1 MPTRPSPTCGSVR
14 SSVVTE
20 AVRGLEA
27 GSRPALVISEL
38 QRGIVDPTLTD
49 LPGLA
54 EHATSRDV
62 PERIGRL
69 ADTARLHGIPV
80 VWSLIEPRADR
91 VGTSR
96 NSPLSSMV
104 ARGNLVAGTDTVAIA
119 GGLEAH
125 PSDIVVSRVH
135 GLTPFHGT
143 YLDPMLRALG
153 VTTVVLTGV
162 STNVALTGGAIEAVN
177 RGYQV
182 VLPADCTAGSSAE
195 AHSRHLEEFFALMGA
210 VTTSDAV
217 ADAFAGLSESA
228 R

>member
-1 MPTRPSPTCGSVR
+1 M
-14 SSVVTE
+14 VTE
-20 AVRGLEA
+20 TVRGLEP
-27 GSRPALVISEL
+27 GGRPAVIVSEM
-38 QRGIVDPTLTD
+38 QRGIVDRAMTE

-54 EHATSRDV
+54 DEVVSRQV

-69 ADTARLHGIPV
+69 VDAARSHGVPV

-104 ARGNLVAGTDTVAIA
+104 ARGNLVAGTATVEIA
-119 GGLEAH
+119 GGLQVH
-125 PSDIVVSRVH
+125 PEDLVVTRVH
-135 GLTPFHGT
+135 GLTPFYGT
-143 YLDPMLRALG
+143 DLDPILRALR

-182 VLPADCTAGSSAE
+182 VLPADCTAGSSAD
-195 AHSRHLEEFFALMGA
+195 AHARHLDEFFSLMGA
-210 VTTSDAV
+210 VTDGDTVSA
-217 ADAFAGLSESA
+217 AFARLEGP

>member
-1 MPTRPSPTCGSVR
+1 MTDL
-14 SSVVTE
+14 
-20 AVRGLEA
+20 VRGLEPEA
-27 GSRPALVISEL
+27 RPALVVSEL
-38 QRGIVDPTLTD
+38 QRGIVDPAMAD

-54 EHATSRDV
+54 EHVTSRRV

-69 ADTARLHGIPV
+69 ADAARRHGVPV

-104 ARGNLVAGTDTVAIA
+104 ARGNLVVGTETVEIA
-119 GGLEAH
+119 GGLAVH
-125 PSDIVVSRVH
+125 PDDVVISRVH

-143 YLDPMLRALG
+143 DLDPVLRALR

-182 VLPADCTAGSSAE
+182 VLPADCTAGSSPE
-195 AHSRHLEEFFALMGA
+195 AHCRHLAEFFSLMGA
-210 VTTSDAV
+210 VTDSESV
-217 ADAFAGLSESA
+217 AAAFARLEGGTP
-228 R
+228 

>member
-1 MPTRPSPTCGSVR
+1 
-14 SSVVTE
+14 VTE
-20 AVRGLEA
+20 LVRGLEP
-27 GSRPALVISEL
+27 GTRPALVVSEL
-38 QRGIVDPTLTD
+38 QRGIVDPARAD

-54 EHATSRDV
+54 DHVTSRRV
-62 PERIGRL
+62 PERIGLL
-69 ADTARLHGIPV
+69 ADAARRHGVPV

-104 ARGNLVAGTDTVAIA
+104 ARGNLVVGTETVAVA
-119 GGLEAH
+119 GGLAVH
-125 PSDIVVSRVH
+125 PEDVVISRVH

-143 YLDPMLRALG
+143 GLDPVLRALR

-182 VLPADCTAGSSAE
+182 VLPADCTAGSSPD
-195 AHSRHLEEFFALMGA
+195 AHARHLAEFFSLIGA
-210 VTTSDAV
+210 VTDSDSV
-217 ADAFAGLSESA
+217 AAAFARLDGGTP
-228 R
+228 

>member
-1 MPTRPSPTCGSVR
+1 M
-14 SSVVTE
+14 
-20 AVRGLEA
+20 
-27 GSRPALVISEL
+27 
-38 QRGIVDPTLTD
+38 TD

-54 EHATSRDV
+54 DHVSSRHV

-69 ADTARLHGIPV
+69 AEAARRYDIPV

-104 ARGNLVAGTDTVAIA
+104 ARGNLVAGTETVELAD
-119 GGLEAH
+119 GLTVQPH
-125 PSDIVVSRVH
+125 DVVVSRVH

-143 YLDPMLRALG
+143 DLDPILRALR

-182 VLPADCTAGSSAE
+182 VLPADCTAGTSPA
-195 AHSRHLEEFFALMGA
+195 AHAGHLEEFFALMGA
-210 VTTSDAV
+210 VTDGDTV
-217 ADAFAGLSESA
+217 AAAFARLDA
-228 R
+228 RTP

>member
-1 MPTRPSPTCGSVR
+1 M
-14 SSVVTE
+14 TE
-20 AVRGLEA
+20 LVRGLEP
-27 GSRPALVISEL
+27 GTRPALVVSEL
-38 QRGIVDPTLTD
+38 QRGIVDPAMAD

-54 EHATSRDV
+54 DHVTSRRV
-62 PERIGRL
+62 PERIGLL
-69 ADTARLHGIPV
+69 ADAARRHGVPV

-104 ARGNLVAGTDTVAIA
+104 ARGNLVVGTETVAVA
-119 GGLEAH
+119 GGLAVH
-125 PSDIVVSRVH
+125 PEDVVISRVH

-143 YLDPMLRALG
+143 GLDPVLRALR

-182 VLPADCTAGSSAE
+182 VLPADCTAGSSPD
-195 AHSRHLEEFFALMGA
+195 AHARHLAEFFSLIGA
-210 VTTSDAV
+210 VTDSDSV
-217 ADAFAGLSESA
+217 AAAFARLDGGTP
-228 R
+228 

>member
-1 MPTRPSPTCGSVR
+1 M
-14 SSVVTE
+14 VTE
-20 AVRGLEA
+20 TVRGLEP

-38 QRGIVDPTLTD
+38 QRGIVDPALTD

-54 EHATSRDV
+54 EQVTSRGV
-62 PERIGRL
+62 PERIGAL
-69 ADTARLHGIPV
+69 ADAARSHGVPV

-104 ARGNLVAGTDTVAIA
+104 ARGNLVAGTETVAIA
-119 GGLEAH
+119 GGLEVQA
-125 PSDIVVSRVH
+125 SDVVISRVH

-143 YLDPMLRALG
+143 DLDPILRALG

-162 STNVALTGGAIEAVN
+162 STNVALAGGAIEAVN

-182 VLPADCTAGSSAE
+182 VLPADCTAGSSAQ
-195 AHSRHLEEFFALMGA
+195 AHARHLDEFFSLMGA
-210 VTTSDAV
+210 VTDSSAV
-217 ADAFAGLSESA
+217 AAAFAHL
-228 R
+228 

>member
-1 MPTRPSPTCGSVR
+1 
-14 SSVVTE
+14 VTE
-20 AVRGLEA
+20 TVRGLEP
-27 GSRPALVISEL
+27 GGRPAVIVSEM
-38 QRGIVDPTLTD
+38 QRGIVDRAMTE

-54 EHATSRDV
+54 DEVVSRQV
-62 PERIGRL
+62 SERIGRL
-69 ADTARLHGIPV
+69 ADAARSHGVPV

-104 ARGNLVAGTDTVAIA
+104 ARGNLVAGTATVEIA
-119 GGLEAH
+119 GGLQVH
-125 PSDIVVSRVH
+125 PKDIVITRVH

-143 YLDPMLRALG
+143 DLDPILRALR

-182 VLPADCTAGSSAE
+182 VLPADCTAGSSAD
-195 AHSRHLEEFFALMGA
+195 AHARHLDEFFSLMGA
-210 VTTSDAV
+210 VTDGDTVSA
-217 ADAFAGLSESA
+217 AFARLEGP